1 MVQKLDVLWSKNW
14 PFFGQNWTF
23 YGQKI
28 GRFMVKKI
36 GHFLV
41 KFYGQKIGRFLVK
54 F

>member
-1 MVQKLDVLWSKNW
+1 MVKKLDVFWSKLDVLWSE
-14 PFFGQNWTF
+14 NWTF
-23 YGQKI
+23 YGQ
-28 GRFMVKKI
+28 KI